1 MKKVYPY
8 LFIFPAMAGIVAFVL
23 YPMVKLITQ
32 SFYKVNPMN
41 EANSR
46 FIGLEN
52 YTKMFQTA
60 AFKKALV
67 NTGYYALFS
76 VILIMVIAL
85 LLAVWLSG
93 KQDRFHSFIQGS
105 VFLPHVISM
114 VSIGLIFQQMMDP
127 DFGVLIRF

>member
-23 YPMVKLITQ
+23 YPMVKLIIQ

-85 LLAVWLSG
+85 LRGFPENRIGFTPLFRVACFYLMSSPWY
-93 KQDRFHSFIQGS
+93 RS
-105 VFLPHVISM
+105 V
-114 VSIGLIFQQMMDP
+114 
-127 DFGVLIRF
+127 

>member
-8 LFIFPAMAGIVAFVL
+8 LFIFPAMTGIVVFVL

-41 EANSR
+41 EANSK
-46 FIGLEN
+46 FIGIEN

-85 LLAVWLSG
+85 VLAVWLSG

-114 VSIGLIFQQMMDP
+114 VSIGLIF
-127 DFGVLIRF
+127 